1 MKRLNKFLNS
11 SELSDYVNRRFNEK
25 NAITVRNASFGW
37 KIEEENEDQSE
48 KVDKSILR
56 GIDVEIPKNSL
67 VAIVGSVGSGKS
79 SFLSSLL
86 GDMEIQS
93 GFVEMYQN
101 FDIILFYI
109 YLCLNFI
116 FS

>member
-11 SELSDYVNRRFNEK
+11 SQLSGYVDRPYDEK
-25 NAITVRNASFGW
+25 YAIKVRNASFSW
-37 KIEEENEDQSE
+37 QKSSDDQTDTELILRDINVKIE
-48 KVDKSILR
+48 
-56 GIDVEIPKNSL
+56 KNSL

-93 GFVEMYQN
+93 GFVDMYYN
-101 FDIILFYI
+101 STINKFILI
-109 YLCLNFI
+109 C
-116 FS
+116 